1 MYKKT
6 NKTFPFFIHD
16 FAQNTFTGA
25 KLNQLK
31 SVSSSFTLCV
41 EIFLFHG
48 FQTRSLLLPQLSFL
62 LYHQTFQGKHGH
74 HFISSYKEYLF
85 KPQFLLLPSSD
96 PLLPL
101 LWFGPHLPPGN
112 SIKFQKFKAWTKRE
126 QALKKMINHTI
137 SEDCSLSMSGSVSHW
152 SGSFWDERI
161 QN

>member
-1 MYKKT
+1 MYFVCT
-6 NKTFPFFIHD
+6 NIFVSW
-16 FAQNTFTGA
+16 
-25 KLNQLK
+25 LK
-31 SVSSSFTLCV
+31 V
-41 EIFLFHG
+41 
-48 FQTRSLLLPQLSFL
+48 FQTRALLLPQLTFL